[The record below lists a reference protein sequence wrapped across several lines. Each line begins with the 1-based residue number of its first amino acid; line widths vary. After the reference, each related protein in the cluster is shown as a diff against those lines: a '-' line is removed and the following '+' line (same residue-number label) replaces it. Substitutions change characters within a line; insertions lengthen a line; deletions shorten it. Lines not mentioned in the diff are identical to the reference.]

1 MKTRNT
7 VRRCDIYNNGSRL
20 ALEITEYKTLYKAEV
35 LDDTK
40 FIPHIATLRV
50 TKTACKGGFTE
61 AAFIFRDMCI
71 NNKYF

>member
-1 MKTRNT
+1 MKASST
-7 VRRCDIYNNGSRL
+7 VRKTNIYNDGLRL
-20 ALEITEYKTLYKAEV
+20 VLEITEYKTLYKAEV

-50 TKTACKGGFTE
+50 AKTACKGGFTE
-61 AAFIFRDMCI
+61 AVLIFWDMCV